1 MTEKYPFITVVMP
14 IRNESDFIA
23 QSLGAVLAQ
32 NYPHDKMEVLI
43 ADGMSDDD
51 TRDIVAQ
58 TAAEHPSIPVRV
70 LDNPGRIVPIG
81 MNMAFKESKGEIIVR
96 VDGHCEIAPDYVL
109 RCVEHLQ
116 KGEVAGVGGP
126 IETISQNETGSVIA
140 AAMSSKFGVGGS
152 AFRTEKNK
160 AMYAD
165 TVAFPA
171 YTRAAMEKAGP
182 YDEEMMRN
190 QDDEYNY
197 RLRSLGYK
205 ILLTPDV
212 RSKYYSRGSLRKL
225 WRQYYQYGIYKVR
238 VMQKHPY
245 QMKLR
250 QFVPIIFV
258 IGILGGLIVAPFSA
272 ILASLW
278 LLGIGLYVVLNLLAS
293 FMVAQQTKMEYLKL
307 LPIVYVI
314 LHFSYGLG
322 FLRGLVKFWS
332 WWGQS
337 TSAAKSNAP
346 VG

>member
-1 MTEKYPFITVVMP
+1 MAEKYPFITVVMP

-23 QSLGAVLAQ
+23 QSLGTVLTQ
-32 NYPHDKMEVLI
+32 EYPHEKMEVLI

-51 TRDIVAQ
+51 TRAVVAQ
-58 TAAEHPSIPVRV
+58 TAAEHPTIPVRV

-81 MNMAFKESKGEIIVR
+81 MNIVFKESKGEIIVR

-116 KGEVAGVGGP
+116 KGEVVGVGGP

-160 AMYAD
+160 AMFAD

-171 YTRAAMEKAGP
+171 YIREAMEKAGP

-197 RLRSLGYK
+197 RLRSMGYK

-225 WRQYYQYGIYKVR
+225 WKQYYQYGIYKVR
-238 VMQKHPY
+238 VLQKHPY

-250 QFVPIIFV
+250 QFVPIVFV
-258 IGILGGLIVAPFSA
+258 VGVLGGAIVAPFSP
-272 ILASLW
+272 ILAALW
-278 LLGIGLYVVLNLLAS
+278 LLGVGLYIVLNLLAS
-293 FMVAQQTKMEYLKL
+293 VMVARQTEMKYLKL

-332 WWGQS
+332 RWGSS
-337 TSAAKSNAP
+337 TEPNAS
-346 VG
+346 VA